1 MDKKW
6 TAQHKFFIDYDAKRI
21 KSISV
26 TGFAKKIQNWPSL
39 KKYPPK
45 KNLAEINIE
54 VFQAEIPSST
64 NGQME
69 NQYTEEWSTEAVANF
84 RL

>member
-1 MDKKW
+1 MK
-6 TAQHKFFIDYDAKRI
+6 I
-21 KSISV
+21 KSSKSRIQIKIPFISV
-26 TGFAKKIQNWPSL
+26 SKPHL
-39 KKYPPK
+39 KTVTVK

-64 NGQME
+64 SGQME